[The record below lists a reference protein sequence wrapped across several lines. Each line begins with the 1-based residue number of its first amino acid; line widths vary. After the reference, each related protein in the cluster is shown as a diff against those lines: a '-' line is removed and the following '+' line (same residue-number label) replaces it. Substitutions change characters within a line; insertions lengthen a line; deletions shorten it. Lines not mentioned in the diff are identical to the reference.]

1 MRTNLQKPQNAF
13 FYTLV
18 ASFLFL
24 ISFSSFAQKGNETSS
39 IERHRYW
46 LNATNTSGQFSQLL
60 VAYMTGA
67 TVGVDPGIDGLYM
80 NDGAIAFSS
89 LINGVEYAIQGRPL
103 PFNPLDVVQLGF
115 KATTAGTYT
124 IAIDHVDGLFLA
136 GQNIYITDHVTGTY
150 VNLSSGSYSFTSAA
164 GVFNSRFEVGY
175 QNALAVEQ
183 PLFNEN
189 DVVVYNQ
196 NDALNINSGTTNMKS
211 IRVYDIQGRLLLE
224 KNNINTSVVAISELR
239 ANQQIVIVQISSNE
253 DKMVVKKVVF

>member
-1 MRTNLQKPQNAF
+1 MRTNVLTQANAF
-13 FYTLV
+13 FYILV

-24 ISFSSFAQKGNETSS
+24 VSFPSFAQKGNETAS

-46 LNATNTSGQFSQLL
+46 LNVTNPTGQFSQIL

-80 NDGAIAFSS
+80 NDGAIGLSS

-115 KATTAGTYT
+115 KTTISGTYT
-124 IAIDHVDGLFLA
+124 LAIDHVDGLFLA
-136 GQNIYITDHVTGTY
+136 GQNIYMTDHVTGTY
-150 VNLSSGSYSFTSAA
+150 VNLSTGSYTFTSEA

-175 QNALAVEQ
+175 QNTLTVEQ
-183 PLFNEN
+183 PLFNAN

-196 NDALNINSGTTNMKS
+196 NDALNINTGATNMKD
-211 IRVYDIQGRLLLE
+211 IKVYDIQGRLLLE
-224 KNNINTSVVAISELR
+224 KNNLNATAVAISELR
-239 ANQQIVIVQISSNE
+239 ANQQIVIVQIVSN
-253 DKMVVKKVVF
+253 DNIVVVKKVIF